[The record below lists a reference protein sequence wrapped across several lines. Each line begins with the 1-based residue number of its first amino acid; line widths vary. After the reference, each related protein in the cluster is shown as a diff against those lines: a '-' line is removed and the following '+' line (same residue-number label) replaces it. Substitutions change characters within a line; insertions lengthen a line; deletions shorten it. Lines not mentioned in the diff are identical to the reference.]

1 MKVGTCYDHGP
12 QMGKCLEELFGSE
25 CAEIVAC
32 YREQGV
38 PEKCFIDCEEKK
50 LAKQLLEWKR
60 NDWEF
65 AKNVQKFNSV
75 RYFALNNNIDK
86 YESFLNSKMY
96 FDKWFG
102 IRFLEINMT
111 FTNCCNYIYA

>member
-38 PEKCFIDCEEKK
+38 PEKCFIDCE
-50 LAKQLLEWKR
+50 
-60 NDWEF
+60 
-65 AKNVQKFNSV
+65 
-75 RYFALNNNIDK
+75 
-86 YESFLNSKMY
+86 
-96 FDKWFG
+96 
-102 IRFLEINMT
+102 
-111 FTNCCNYIYA
+111 